1 MLGNYEIF
9 KDKAGKFRFRLV
21 GSNGEIIAASEEG
34 FESKRACENTIKLV
48 RTCALEA
55 KILDFTA
62 RACPACGVMIRADS
76 NYCDQCVTR
85 LAWQPK

>member
-21 GSNGEIIAASEEG
+21 ASNGKIIAASDEG
-34 FESKRACENTIKLV
+34 FESRQICDKTIELV

-55 KILDFTA
+55 KMLDFTA
-62 RACPACGVMIRADS
+62 RACSACDVMIRADS
-76 NYCDQCVTR
+76 NYCDQCGTR
-85 LAWQPK
+85 VDWQPK

>member
-21 GSNGEIIAASEEG
+21 ASNGKIIAASEQG
-34 FESKRACENTIKLV
+34 FESRQICENTIELL
-48 RTCALEA
+48 RTCVLEA

-62 RACPACGVMIRADS
+62 RACPTCEVVIRADS
-76 NYCDQCVTR
+76 NYCDQCGTH
-85 LAWQPK
+85 LDWQPK

>member
-76 NYCDQCVTR
+76 NYCDQCGTR
-85 LAWQPK
+85 LSWQPK

>member
-21 GSNGEIIAASEEG
+21 ASNGQTIAACEEG
-34 FESKRACENTIKLV
+34 FESRQMCENTIELL
-48 RTCALEA
+48 RTSVLEA

-62 RACPACGVMIRADS
+62 RACPACDVMIRADS
-76 NYCDQCVTR
+76 NFCDQCGTR
-85 LAWQPK
+85 LDWQPK

>member
-21 GSNGEIIAASEEG
+21 ASNGEIIAACGEG
-34 FESKRACENTIKLV
+34 FESKEECESTIKLV
-48 RTCALEA
+48 RASVLEA

-62 RACPACGVMIRADS
+62 RACPKCGVLIRADG
-76 NYCDQCVTR
+76 NFCDHCGTR
-85 LAWQPK
+85 LDWQPK

>member
-21 GSNGEIIAASEEG
+21 ASNGKIIAANEEG
-34 FESKRACENTIKLV
+34 FESRQICENTIELV
-48 RTCALEA
+48 RTCVLEA

-62 RACPACGVMIRADS
+62 RACPTCDVMIRADS
-76 NYCDQCVTR
+76 NYCDQCGTH
-85 LAWQPK
+85 LDWQPK

>member
-21 GSNGEIIAASEEG
+21 ASNGEIIAASEEG
-34 FESKRACENTIKLV
+34 FKSRHTCENTIELL
-48 RTCALEA
+48 RTCVLEA

-62 RACPACGVMIRADS
+62 RACPTCGVMIRADS
-76 NYCDQCVTR
+76 NYCDQCGTH
-85 LAWQPK
+85 LGWQPK

>member
-1 MLGNYEIF
+1 MFGNYEIF

-21 GSNGEIIAASEEG
+21 ASNGEIIAASEEG
-34 FESKRACENTIKLV
+34 FESRQTCESTIELV
-48 RTCALEA
+48 RTCAAEA

-76 NYCDQCVTR
+76 NFCDQCGTR
-85 LAWQPK
+85 LDWQPE